1 MDKKILGSS
10 AVMNLLIPHPAIDLE
25 NDTQPLPNKNP
36 IQIRTMFDFVDKDV
50 IYLEEFWDNTYR
62 IPGHKAKKIHR
73 TNEKAV

>member
-50 IYLEEFWDNTYR
+50 IYLEE
-62 IPGHKAKKIHR
+62 HKAKKIHR